1 MKRKR
6 FFITDDIFHRCLFM
20 NRFSQR
26 FEGMMIN
33 RLIVLLQ
40 IIIFPLFFY
49 LWAWLGPYPESL
61 ANFFWWTKDQ
71 ITGIPVSPF
80 GTLGDTII
88 LKVVGPLIFALPFTL
103 VSIVKANR
111 VASSYELMWRALG
124 KVRIDTKIFYMVNAI
139 FCLFFFILPFGAP
152 VIAVFGAFFA
162 VKLILYAFG
171 VKKNIPAILI
181 VIPGLFLAAI
191 PLMISIAFY
200 SEYQTVI
207 KPIWDFWVH
216 YSPIFYGFVL
226 CLACAIAIG
235 NFYMFVR
242 EGASQVSYKTQ
253 LNERIGIFI
262 KTLLFGGFVLLYV
275 FVDKLDSTKTS
286 MFIINIIAVSLGLLE
301 GLIRWRKKISND
313 EGGGGRLMVVVFIAV
328 NFVARYLAN
337 PSTAITII
345 VALSACIFFILFILA
360 YRYAED
366 ETLF

>member
-1 MKRKR
+1 
-6 FFITDDIFHRCLFM
+6 M
-20 NRFSQR
+20 NRFTQR

-49 LWAWLGPYPESL
+49 LWAWLGPYPDSL
-61 ANFFWWTKDQ
+61 ANFFWWTGDKSA
-71 ITGIPVSPF
+71 GIPPISPF
-80 GTLGDTII
+80 GEVGDMVI
-88 LKVVGPLIFALPFTL
+88 LKIVGPLIFALPFML
-103 VSIVKANR
+103 ASIVKANR

-171 VKKNIPAILI
+171 VKKNIPPFLI

-200 SEYQTVI
+200 SDYLNVI
-207 KPIWDFWVH
+207 QPIWTFWVE
-216 YSPIFYGFVL
+216 YSPKFYGFVL

-235 NFYMFVR
+235 DFFMFVR
-242 EGASQVSYKTQ
+242 EGGSKVSYKSEV
-253 LNERIGIFI
+253 NERVGFFI
-262 KTLLFGGFVLLYV
+262 KTLLFTGFVLLYA
-275 FVDKLDSTKTS
+275 FLGEGFDSTNTA
-286 MFIINIIAVSLGLLE
+286 MFVINIIAVSLGALE
-301 GLIRWRKKISND
+301 AFIRWRKKLSKD
-313 EGGGGRLMVVVFIAV
+313 EGGGGGRLMVVVFIAV
-328 NFVARYLAN
+328 NFVARYLAR
-337 PSTAITII
+337 PETAITIV
-345 VALSACIFFILFILA
+345 VALSACIFFVLFVLA